1 MSREY
6 AVVPRPRRTWAT
18 LDEAVS
24 AAEGLLRVSGRPHTV
39 VLCLST
45 VAMARTVHLADP
57 PVALEELP

>member
-6 AVVPRPRRTWAT
+6 AVVPRPRRTWST
-18 LDEAVS
+18 MDEAIG
-24 AAEGLLRVSGRPHTV
+24 AAEGLMRVSGRPHTV

-45 VAMARTVHLADP
+45 VGMTQTVHLADP